1 MPDGTEPDAPL
12 RVKKGGIKLGA
23 KLLLTG
29 RPGCGKTTVI
39 EKTVGR
45 LGRIAGGFST
55 REIRVKGRR
64 VGFLVTDLH
73 TGKEGVLAHVNRK
86 GPPRVSKYG
95 VDLSE
100 FERIGVEALHDA
112 LRRDGCIVI
121 DEIGKMELFSQA
133 FQHAVTGVI
142 DSDHPVLGTIASF
155 RHPFLSTLRRR
166 DDVEII
172 EVTTS
177 NRDGLPDQLLAM
189 SGFSG

>member
-1 MPDGTEPDAPL
+1 
-12 RVKKGGIKLGA
+12 
-23 KLLLTG
+23 
-29 RPGCGKTTVI
+29 
-39 EKTVGR
+39 VGR

-73 TGKEGVLAHVNRK
+73 TGREGVLAHVNRK
-86 GPPRVSKYG
+86 GSPRVSKYG
-95 VDLSE
+95 VDVPE

-112 LRRDGCIVI
+112 LTRDGCIVI

-133 FQHAVTGVI
+133 FQHAVTEVI
-142 DSDHPVLGTIASF
+142 DSDHPVLGTIARF

-166 DDVEII
+166 NDVEII

-177 NRDGLPDQLLAM
+177 NRDELPDQLLAM
-189 SGFSG
+189 FGFSE